1 MIYKPYDPQ
10 KGIEGYL
17 KGVARRTAETMV
29 AKAKDEYNGV
39 GTPKNPFTKVVEGG
53 MIITQGVDKE
63 MRNRAGYV
71 FLYYALTSDERFF
84 IAHYLKLDEF
94 YDMADGRQRD
104 LIQVD
109 KDHRIHA
116 FIYRRNLSTG
126 KLHFIKRV
134 RMTEEYSKEAWTEY
148 KRLKAMYP

>member
-10 KGIEGYL
+10 EGIEGYL
-17 KGVARRTAETMV
+17 KGVARRTAETML

-39 GTPKNPFTKVVEGG
+39 GTPENPFTKVLEGG
-53 MIITQGVDKE
+53 MIIAPGVDKE
-63 MRNRAGYV
+63 MRNRAGYE
-71 FLYYALTSDERFF
+71 FLYYARTSDERFF

-94 YDMADGRQRD
+94 YSMTDDKELAWIR
-104 LIQVD
+104 VD

-116 FIYRRNLSTG
+116 FIYSRNLTTG
-126 KLHFIKRV
+126 KLHFVKHV
-134 RMTEEYSKEAWTEY
+134 RMAEEYSKEAWAVY